1 MLFFPPFVLRSRQT
15 QWHECWDSRGTC
27 AEVIL
32 GAEGF
37 RTQAIQLAK
46 GEAEAKLMKSKAEA
60 DSIGYLRAALDKLGF
75 TKR

>member
-1 MLFFPPFVLRSRQT
+1 
-15 QWHECWDSRGTC
+15 
-27 AEVIL
+27 VIL